1 MPDLPLNR
9 RGVILYLMAK
19 IVATRSQRSSDEISK
34 ETGIS
39 MPTLQRYRKLYQGRI
54 REQVKIEK
62 PGAEEKKLSAR
73 EALTKVRRARRH
85 VTQGASAS
93 EIRKALG
100 ISKKD
105 LDAARRD
112 LAVLGL
118 KNKHL

>member
-1 MPDLPLNR
+1 MT
-9 RGVILYLMAK
+9 K
-19 IVATRSQRSSDEISK
+19 IVETRSQRSSAEISK

-39 MPTLQRYRKLYQGRI
+39 MPTLQRYRKLYQGRV
-54 REQVKIEK
+54 REQVKTEK

-85 VTQGASAS
+85 VTRGASAS

-105 LDAARRD
+105 LDTARGD
-112 LAVLGL
+112 LALLGL
-118 KNKHL
+118 KNKHP